1 MAYEKPITIKEAIT
15 SISEQEFILPA
26 IQREFVWNTRQIEML
41 FDSIMRDYPI
51 STFLFWHVK
60 AEHVN
65 RFKFYRFLPYF
76 HQRDKRHN
84 DPAELSITKDRRAVL
99 DGQQRLTSLYLG
111 LKGSYAYKLNRY
123 NWKSDHAFPKRH
135 LYINLLSAA
144 EDNEMLY
151 DFRFLSDEELKH
163 FKSNFSSKYHWFR
176 VGDILDYTGLIKLM
190 NYITKNSLAD
200 SSKYSDEQIDFASNT
215 LSNLYEKFND
225 KELINFYLEKS
236 EELDKVL
243 HIFIRVN
250 SGGTKLSYSDLL
262 LSIATAQWKDKDA
275 REVIHKFVDS
285 VNSID
290 PGFNINKDLVLKSC
304 LVLADLDVK
313 FKVDNFSSEN
323 MQVIESQWDSI
334 SAAINIS
341 FQLIASFGFDSKTLT
356 AYNAVIPIAYFLKNN
371 GIGEEVLH
379 SNQHQQNRANIK
391 EWLIRALL
399 RKVFGGTPDNLYPTY
414 RKIIAENLG
423 TFPLEEL
430 ISKYKGSNKSL
441 SFDEDTIENLLNTQ
455 YGSAFAYMVLS
466 LLYPLNHN
474 YKFHQ
479 DHMHPKKFF
488 THKSL
493 KKMGYDDAKVED
505 YMSRFNSLGN
515 LQLIQ
520 ETQNLEKNATP
531 LVEWLSNT
539 IGGSEL
545 NNYKQLHFIPMEN
558 DLSMD
563 SFLEFYEERRKM
575 LKSKLMQL
583 LKVEKNQLV
592 EVETEPY
599 EEELN

>member
-1 MAYEKPITIKEAIT
+1 MAYEKPITIKEAIN
-15 SISEQEFILPA
+15 SISDQEFILPA

-60 AEHVN
+60 AEHLD

-84 DPAELSITKDRRAVL
+84 DPAELTLTKDRRAVL

-135 LYINLLSAA
+135 LYINLLSPAQ
-144 EDNEMLY
+144 DNEMLY
-151 DFRFLSDEELKH
+151 DFRFLSDKELNH
-163 FKSNFSSKYHWFR
+163 FKANYANKYHWFK
-176 VGDILDYTGLIKLM
+176 VGDILSYSGIIQLM

-200 SSKYSDEQIDFASNT
+200 SSKYSSEQIDFSAIT
-215 LSNLYEKFND
+215 LSSLYEKFND

-262 LSIATAQWKDKDA
+262 LSIATAQWKEKDA

-323 MQVIESQWDSI
+323 MKVIENQWDSI
-334 SAAINIS
+334 SSAINLT
-341 FQLIASFGFDSKTLT
+341 FQLIASFGFNSKTLT
-356 AYNAVIPIAYFLKNN
+356 AYNAIIPIAYFIKKNN
-371 GIGEEVLH
+371 IGEEILH
-379 SNQHQQNRANIK
+379 SNHHQENR
-391 EWLIRALL
+391 
-399 RKVFGGTPDNLYPTY
+399 
-414 RKIIAENLG
+414 
-423 TFPLEEL
+423 
-430 ISKYKGSNKSL
+430 S
-441 SFDEDTIENLLNTQ
+441 
-455 YGSAFAYMVLS
+455 
-466 LLYPLNHN
+466 
-474 YKFHQ
+474 
-479 DHMHPKKFF
+479 
-488 THKSL
+488 
-493 KKMGYDDAKVED
+493 
-505 YMSRFNSLGN
+505 
-515 LQLIQ
+515 
-520 ETQNLEKNATP
+520 
-531 LVEWLSNT
+531 
-539 IGGSEL
+539 
-545 NNYKQLHFIPMEN
+545 
-558 DLSMD
+558 
-563 SFLEFYEERRKM
+563 
-575 LKSKLMQL
+575 
-583 LKVEKNQLV
+583 
-592 EVETEPY
+592 
-599 EEELN
+599 

>member
-163 FKSNFSSKYHWFR
+163 FKTNFSSKFHWFK
-176 VGDILDYTGLIKLM
+176 VGDILDYTGLIQLM

-356 AYNAVIPIAYFLKNN
+356 AYNAVIPIAYFLKKN

-430 ISKYKGSNKSL
+430 INKYKGSNKSL
-441 SFDEDTIENLLNTQ
+441 SFDEDTVDNLLNTQ

-488 THKSL
+488 THKAL
-493 KKMGYDDAKVED
+493 KKMGYDDVKVED

-539 IGGSEL
+539 ISGSEL
-545 NNYKQLHFIPMEN
+545 SNYKQLHYIPLEN

-563 SFLEFYEERRKM
+563 GFLEFYEERRKM
-575 LKSKLMQL
+575 LKAKLMQL

>member
-84 DPAELSITKDRRAVL
+84 DPAELSVTKDRRAVL

-151 DFRFLSDEELKH
+151 EFRFLSDEELYH
-163 FKSNFSSKYHWFR
+163 FKSNFRSKYHWFK
-176 VGDILDYTGLIKLM
+176 VGQILDFSDFPDIFKYIAEHSLM
-190 NYITKNSLAD
+190 DTSLFSSDQTK
-200 SSKYSDEQIDFASNT
+200 FASDT
-215 LSNLYEKFND
+215 LSKLFQYFNQ
-225 KELINFYLEKS
+225 KEIINFYLEKS

-323 MQVIESQWDSI
+323 MQVIENQWDSI
-334 SAAINIS
+334 STAINIS

-356 AYNAVIPIAYFLKNN
+356 AYNSVIPIAYFLKKNDVS
-371 GIGEEVLH
+371 EEVLH
-379 SNQHQQNRANIK
+379 SNQHHQNRANIK

-414 RKIIAENLG
+414 RKIIAENIG

-430 ISKYKGSNKSL
+430 IIKYKGSNKSL

-493 KKMGYDDAKVED
+493 KKMGYDDAMVED

-531 LVEWLSNT
+531 LVEWLSNK
-539 IGGSEL
+539 ISGAEL

-575 LKSKLMQL
+575 LKVKLMQL